1 MSFYDK
7 TCMQRLE
14 TESCLGLTGL
24 GSHNFICSKQK
35 QGTPQSPLCPNPLD
49 AEKCHFWQ
57 KKKSMQ
63 AYYLKKCVKMLFL
76 FFFCKILQFIVIY
89 KCKLWYQLT
98 FL

>member
-57 KKKSMQ
+57 KKSMQ

>member
-35 QGTPQSPLCPNPLD
+35 QGNPSRHYAQTLWMLKN
-49 AEKCHFWQ
+49 ATFG
-57 KKKSMQ
+57 KKKYAS
-63 AYYLKKCVKMLFL
+63 LLFKKKV
-76 FFFCKILQFIVIY
+76 
-89 KCKLWYQLT
+89 
-98 FL
+98 

>member
-24 GSHNFICSKQK
+24 GSHNFICSKQNK
-35 QGTPQSPLCPNPLD
+35 EHPSRHYAQTLWMLKNATFG
-49 AEKCHFWQ
+49 
-57 KKKSMQ
+57 KKSMQ

-76 FFFCKILQFIVIY
+76 FFSVKYCSL
-89 KCKLWYQLT
+89 
-98 FL
+98 

>member
-57 KKKSMQ
+57 KKSMQ
-63 AYYLKKCVKMLFL
+63 AYYLKKMCKNAIS
-76 FFFCKILQFIVIY
+76 FFFSVKYCSL
-89 KCKLWYQLT
+89 
-98 FL
+98 

>member
-35 QGTPQSPLCPNPLD
+35 EHPSRHYAQTLWMLKNATFG
-49 AEKCHFWQ
+49 
-57 KKKSMQ
+57 KKSMQ
-63 AYYLKKCVKMLFL
+63 AYYLKKCVKNAIS
-76 FFFCKILQFIVIY
+76 FFSVKYCSL
-89 KCKLWYQLT
+89 
-98 FL
+98 

>member
-57 KKKSMQ
+57 KKSMQ

-76 FFFCKILQFIVIY
+76 FFSVKYCSL
-89 KCKLWYQLT
+89 
-98 FL
+98 

>member
-35 QGTPQSPLCPNPLD
+35 EHPSRHYAQTLWMLKNATFG
-49 AEKCHFWQ
+49 
-57 KKKSMQ
+57 KKSMQ
-63 AYYLKKCVKMLFL
+63 AYYLKKMCKKCYF
-76 FFFCKILQFIVIY
+76 FFFCKILQFVVIHR
-89 KCKLWYQLT
+89 CKLWYQLT

>member
-57 KKKSMQ
+57 KKSMQ
-63 AYYLKKCVKMLFL
+63 AYYLKKMCKNAIS
-76 FFFCKILQFIVIY
+76 FFFFSVKYCSL
-89 KCKLWYQLT
+89 
-98 FL
+98 

>member
-57 KKKSMQ
+57 KKKKYAS
-63 AYYLKKCVKMLFL
+63 LLFKKNV
-76 FFFCKILQFIVIY
+76 
-89 KCKLWYQLT
+89 
-98 FL
+98 